1 MKGYLWLTL
10 LTALLLLLL
19 PFPALS
25 ALRPT
30 AADEPSAAPTT
41 SAVSATTTTFATDT
55 ATDATTAPTTAT
67 TASEDG
73 EFRVQDVAS
82 GRIVAL
88 SARDFLIGTL
98 AAEMYPS
105 FHPEALKAQ
114 AVAAYT
120 YYDRKRTAARADGCE
135 ADFSDVPATFPQLY
149 TVEGMQ
155 ARWGAQ
161 FETYYQKLCDAVD
174 AVYGYRILYDGQP
187 ILAAYHAM
195 TGGDT
200 ETAAVIWGSDLPYL
214 QSVPNAGDSLVPS
227 YESVVTVPAADM
239 AAALETQGISPSGD
253 AATWIH
259 FDAITRSPAGTV
271 TTLPVGDGT
280 LTGRQVRALFSLRS
294 AVFTVE
300 YRPAS
305 GFVFTVHG
313 YGHGVGLSQYGANAL
328 AQQGK
333 TWEEILHYYYTDV
346 TIA

>member
-19 PFPALS
+19 PLPALS

-30 AADEPSAAPTT
+30 AADEPSAAATTAVSAATTT
-41 SAVSATTTTFATDT
+41 SATDVAPTTTTVPTTDT
-55 ATDATTAPTTAT
+55 AP
-67 TASEDG
+67 SEED
-73 EFRVQDVAS
+73 FRVQDVAS

-88 SARDFLIGTL
+88 STRDFLIGTL

-155 ARWGAQ
+155 ARWGTQ
-161 FETYYQKLCDAVD
+161 FEAYYQKLCDAVD

-200 ETAAVIWGSDLPYL
+200 ETAAVIWGRDLPYL
-214 QSVPNAGDSLVPS
+214 QSVPNAGDALVPS
-227 YESVVTVPAADM
+227 YESVVTVSAADM
-239 AAALETQGISPSGD
+239 AAALETQDISPVGD
-253 AATWIH
+253 AATWID

-271 TTLPVGDGT
+271 TSLPVGDGT

-300 YRPAS
+300 YRPAG